1 MDTGAWPDQLIL
13 IPRLAFSSGA
23 RRLLLQ
29 NIYNR
34 IQLADF
40 ARKTYTGIESLL
52 VLQDGGPE
60 RLAGSEAPAPV

>member
-1 MDTGAWPDQLIL
+1 MPPPAVSFRAG
-13 IPRLAFSSGA
+13 
-23 RRLLLQ
+23 RLLIQ